1 MDPERWRRVEEIY
14 YGALELEPARRNENV
29 DHACGGD
36 AALRDEVGRLLDDE
50 AEAESF
56 IESPA
61 VEVAA
66 RALIGGTPDV
76 PVATAGKPS
85 GEEVPAPL
93 TAYAALRRRLSDIR
107 LMIRQWVQYAAARGA
122 LPSLV
127 PLVAIVFAV
136 DLLLHRSQPLGE
148 ILKQRGLL
156 YGALVAAGILL
167 HWNRRKWPAAPDRRF
182 FREHYSAQHLL
193 HAVIDEIRAAQ
204 SLAKVA
210 PRVVLQIEGALHPE
224 SAAVLVRRPAESEF
238 GLLAGGGGILE
249 SIASDHR
256 LITLLRM
263 LEKPMEI
270 SRKRGGWPWNH
281 LSREESLF
289 LRKARVEW
297 IFPICLAADR
307 TEAILVL
314 GPKRSGSPYS
324 EEDQEL
330 LQGIASGLALLL
342 ERSPAIRAE
351 GDGLKECPEC
361 GLCYDAASDRCS
373 EEGAALTPL
382 PYSRLLSRRYRFE
395 KRLEKGG
402 MGVVYQALDLDLERP
417 VAIKLV
423 HPSLASF
430 GEAAE
435 RFRREARAAAG
446 FTHPNVVT
454 IHDYGVSE
462 DGRAFLVMEL
472 LKGTTLRREL
482 MMRPR
487 MSPSRAAN
495 VLSGVCAAVD
505 AAHGRRLLHR
515 DLKPEN
521 IFLTRTGDAEVA
533 KIFDFGVAKSL
544 VQPPEGGV
552 SDRTEPGRLVGT
564 LKYMSPEELQGE
576 KPAES
581 WDLWAVA
588 VVAYEMLAGAH
599 PFAGST
605 LSEVRNAIL
614 DGRMAPIR
622 KHLAEV
628 PPAWQQ
634 FFDKALAFCPA
645 SRPQSA
651 LQLLSEFK
659 RAIA

>member
-1 MDPERWRRVEEIY
+1 MDPDRWRRVEEIY
-14 YGALELEPARRNENV
+14 FGALELEQARRN
-29 DHACGGD
+29 DYLDGACGGD

-50 AEAESF
+50 AEAENF

-66 RALIGGTPDV
+66 RALIRDTPD
-76 PVATAGKPS
+76 ASIGTAGKAPEEEAPTPS
-85 GEEVPAPL
+85 TADAPL
-93 TAYAALRRRLSDIR
+93 CHRFFDFRV
-107 LMIRQWVQYAAARGA
+107 MIRQGVMYAAARGA
-122 LPSLV
+122 LLSLV
-127 PLVAIVFAV
+127 PLVTIVLAV
-136 DLLLHRSQPLGE
+136 DLLLHRSEPLGE
-148 ILKQRGLL
+148 ILKQRGLF
-156 YGALVAAGILL
+156 YAALAAAGLLL
-167 HWNRRKWPAAPDRRF
+167 HWNRRKWLAALDRRF
-182 FREHYSAQHLL
+182 FREHYNAQHLL
-193 HAVIDEIRAAQ
+193 RAVIDEIRAAH
-204 SLAKVA
+204 SLEKAA
-210 PRVVLQIEGALHPE
+210 PRVVLQIESALHPE
-224 SAAVLVRRPAESEF
+224 SAAILVRRPAESEF
-238 GLLAGGGGILE
+238 GLLAGGGVLE

-263 LEKPMEI
+263 LEKPMGI
-270 SRKRGGWPWNH
+270 SRKRRGWPWNH
-281 LSREESLF
+281 LSRDESLF

-297 IFPICLAADR
+297 IFPICLAAGR

-314 GPKRSGSPYS
+314 GPKRSGSRYS

-330 LQGIASGLALLL
+330 LQGIASGLAPLL
-342 ERSPAIRAE
+342 EQSPAIRAE

-361 GLCYDAASDRCS
+361 GRCYDAASDRCG

-382 PYSRLLSRRYRFE
+382 PYSRLMLRRYRFE
-395 KRLEKGG
+395 RRLEKGG
-402 MGVVYQALDLDLERP
+402 MGVVYQALDLDLDRP

-430 GEAAE
+430 GEAAK
-435 RFRREARAAAG
+435 RFRREARAVAG

-454 IHDYGVSE
+454 IYDYGVSD

-482 MMRPR
+482 VTHHR
-487 MSPSRAAN
+487 MSPPRAAN

-521 IFLTRTGDAEVA
+521 IFLTRTGDAEAA

-544 VQPPEGGV
+544 AQVPDVGL

-576 KPAES
+576 RPAES

-588 VVAYEMLAGAH
+588 VVAYEMLAGGH

-605 LSEVRNAIL
+605 LTEVRNAIL
-614 DGRMAPIR
+614 DGRMAPVQ
-622 KHLAEV
+622 KHMAEA

-634 FFDKALAFCPA
+634 FFDRALAFCPA
-645 SRPQSA
+645 ARPQSA